1 MVFCQHFP
9 EQVAHLLVVIDDQI
23 CERLS
28 LFSLMLRIV
37 AATNEEEYRRNSDYQ
52 AQLGLKK
59 LPVSPKGVSV
69 FVLRK
74 E

>member
-1 MVFCQHFP
+1 MVFCQDFP

-37 AATNEEEYRRNSDYQ
+37 AATNEEEYRR
-52 AQLGLKK
+52 
-59 LPVSPKGVSV
+59 
-69 FVLRK
+69 
-74 E
+74 